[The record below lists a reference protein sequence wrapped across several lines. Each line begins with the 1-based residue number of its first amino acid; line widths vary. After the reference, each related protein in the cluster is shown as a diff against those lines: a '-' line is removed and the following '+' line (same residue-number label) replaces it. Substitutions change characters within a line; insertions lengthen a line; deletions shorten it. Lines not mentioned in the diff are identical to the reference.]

1 MQGIKRNLRYW
12 GYTMEYM
19 FLVMLG
25 TLVLISVM
33 TGWNDISNLHIVTL
47 ELISDAGVLYIFL
60 MMCMMA
66 FSGTTSYLPFT
77 LSMGSTRKDSFI
89 GMQIIMHLLEL
100 QMVVIVLL
108 ANAVLG
114 RLNDLGGS
122 IIVALLM
129 YGAIMLLSV
138 AVGNFISAI
147 ILRFGRGAG
156 FAAYMGLI
164 LLIVLGAVGLIVF
177 KPVEI
182 IRVLF
187 KGPIILIGIALDVIS
202 IAAYYKIVKKWEV
215 RV

>member
-19 FLVMLG
+19 LLVVLG

-33 TGWNDISNLHIVTL
+33 TGWNDISNLHIITL
-47 ELISDAGVLYIFL
+47 ELISDTGFLYIFL
-60 MMCMMA
+60 LMCMMA

-122 IIVALLM
+122 IIVILLM
-129 YGAIMLLSV
+129 YGAIMLFSV

-156 FAAYMGLI
+156 FAAYIGL
-164 LLIVLGAVGLIVF
+164 LLLVVLGLVGLIVF
-177 KPVEI
+177 KQVEI
-182 IRVLF
+182 IRALC